1 MLTASLQ
8 FNEEPS
14 LYQSH
19 LRLAEFCPILQVCS
33 SPAQFAYNIS
43 DKLDVVGQFR
53 NYLQKTSP

>member
-14 LYQSH
+14 LYQSQ
-19 LRLAEFCPILQVCS
+19 LRRAELFPISQVCS
-33 SPAQFAYNIS
+33 GPAQFAHNIS
-43 DKLDVVGQFR
+43 DMPDVVGQFR